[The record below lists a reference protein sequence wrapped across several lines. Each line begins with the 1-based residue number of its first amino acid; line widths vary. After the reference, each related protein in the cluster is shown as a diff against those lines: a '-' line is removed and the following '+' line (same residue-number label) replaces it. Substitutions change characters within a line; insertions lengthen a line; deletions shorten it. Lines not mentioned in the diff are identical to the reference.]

1 MMPRATCEGA
11 KNYSSLRR
19 CCCVLVSGTLEE
31 VVSMSSQRNPFQKRN
46 FLFFLLIGLFLSVC
60 LALLLNSISLPS
72 WMRPLVPVFLIA
84 LVALL
89 ILVEALKEDTPP
101 HPQFR
106 IPTREHPDLG
116 ETLKVDTPTHP
127 GRRAFFN
134 SFLVPA
140 GWITLLTIMGG
151 FLTIEEANAE
161 TASEQLEKERQAFDA
176 QRNGQLTR
184 LRIGYD
190 PIGNLSGGGLDPSS
204 LNDGLSSLL
213 SMPVTSAYVETTYAD
228 TVKDLGEGNIEVA
241 WLSPLSYLYA
251 YQKYGANVILRRLTP
266 EGQKTYQS
274 YIITRK
280 YSGISTLNELKDL
293 RFAFVNSL
301 STSGNLIP
309 RYEFKKQGLDPDSY
323 VKGYY
328 ARTQVAVIEQVL
340 NGDAAAGAVSSDN
353 YNAYLEE
360 LGNKGS
366 DLTILYKSPV
376 NIPEGPIALRKD
388 IQLYDILRV
397 EDALLTIEEE
407 NPTILHT
414 LNISGFTKATYHTY
428 QDLLHIVDYLNIDLS
443 TYIG

>member
-1 MMPRATCEGA
+1 
-11 KNYSSLRR
+11 
-19 CCCVLVSGTLEE
+19 
-31 VVSMSSQRNPFQKRN
+31 
-46 FLFFLLIGLFLSVC
+46 
-60 LALLLNSISLPS
+60 
-72 WMRPLVPVFLIA
+72 MRPLGPLFIIV

-89 ILVEALKEDTPP
+89 ILVEALKEDTPT
-101 HPQFR
+101 HRQFR

-204 LNDGLSSLL
+204 LNDGLSSRLG
-213 SMPVTSAYVETTYAD
+213 MPVTSAYVFPTYAD
-228 TVKDLGEGNIEVA
+228 TVKALGEGNIEVA

-280 YSGISTLNELKDL
+280 NSGIRTLYDLKGL
-293 RFAFVNSL
+293 QFAFVNSL
-301 STSGNLIP
+301 STSGNLIA
-309 RYEFKKQGLDPDSY
+309 RYEFKRRGLDPDSY
-323 VKGYY
+323 VEGFY
-328 ARTQVAVIEQVL
+328 ARTQKAVIDEVL
-340 NGDAAAGAVSSDN
+340 TGNAAAGAVSSDN
-353 YNAYLEE
+353 YNANLEE

-366 DLTILYKSPV
+366 VLTILFKSSV

-388 IQLYDILRV
+388 VQPYDTLRV
-397 EDALLTIEEE
+397 EDALLTIGEE

-428 QDLLHIVDYLNIDLS
+428 QEILHIVDYLNIDLL